1 MHDFMNHC
9 LHAWL
14 RATGWDEHNQFS
26 SLHSPSK
33 AILDFAIPRGF
44 LVTASKH
51 AFPHLASSVT
61 FAPVPSTRS
70 STLDLS
76 YLYTS
81 RSLNLPSPHQR
92 PHADLSR
99 PLPEEEPLDEQGKSI
114 HIGSSL
120 LYGRLFMP
128 TADLEAMWVRRWSQR
143 TLIRCMAFSS
153 AKAAPNPS
161 SVMDGDQGPLT
172 ALLHSADLGFVSGH
186 LEYDGGRWSMEAM
199 GNSDDALL
207 GLRALYNFPR
217 KESLSHADDMSIEEV
232 AQGPDGEGMV
242 IKEDGEGLRPSS
254 IPTVSAWSVGG
265 EMYYTG
271 KEHSGGLSLGGRY
284 RQTLPRLYEVT
295 MTANPILGHL
305 STAYTL
311 SAWRNTL
318 LLSSRY
324 EFNLHSY
331 ESDVCAGAEWRS
343 GEDGV
348 VRVRFGL
355 REGLRLIFDGKY
367 GRAWFA
373 FGVGVGGEGK
383 ASTGKLGLQVQFIG

>member
-14 RATGWDEHNQFS
+14 RATGWDEHNQFA

-33 AILDFAIPRGF
+33 AILDFVIPRGF

-51 AFPHLASSVT
+51 AYPHLASSVT
-61 FAPVPSTRS
+61 FAPVPSTRT

-99 PLPEEEPLDEQGKSI
+99 PLPDEEPLDERGRSV
-114 HIGSSL
+114 HIGSTL

-128 TADLEAMWVRRWSQR
+128 TGDLEAMWVRRCSQR
-143 TLIRCMAFSS
+143 TL
-153 AKAAPNPS
+153 
-161 SVMDGDQGPLT
+161 GPLT

-186 LEYDGGRWSMEAM
+186 VEYDGGRWSMEVM

-217 KESLSHADDMSIEEV
+217 KESFHHREGNIRSI
-232 AQGPDGEGMV
+232 
-242 IKEDGEGLRPSS
+242 SS
-254 IPTVSAWSVGG
+254 PTVSAWSVGG

-331 ESDVCAGAEWRS
+331 ESDVCAGAEWR
-343 GEDGV
+343 
-348 VRVRFGL
+348 
-355 REGLRLIFDGKY
+355 
-367 GRAWFA
+367 
-373 FGVGVGGEGK
+373 
-383 ASTGKLGLQVQFIG
+383 